1 MVGLNFSSFL
11 ICHRLLHRFKLHLR
25 PKSKATKDIH
35 IQHPPLPPGKT
46 VLNVL
51 ADFLSY
57 LFKCARTYIEETDAN
72 GVDLWLS
79 FEKEIEF
86 VLSHPNGW
94 ESQQGRMR
102 KAAILAG
109 LIPDDQTGHDRIT
122 FITEGKA
129 NLHFSLRN
137 GLPQSVL
144 EVKCLLFH
152 FWSH

>member
-1 MVGLNFSSFL
+1 MVGHNSSNLF

-25 PKSKATKDIH
+25 PKSNATKDIH

-46 VLNVL
+46 VVDVL

-57 LFKCARTYIEETDAN
+57 LFQCARTYIEETHAN

-102 KAAILAG
+102 KAAVSAG
-109 LIPDDQTGHDRIT
+109 LIPDDQTGQDRIT

-129 NLHFSLRN
+129 NLHFSFRN
-137 GLPQSVL
+137 RLPQSAL
-144 EVKCLLFH
+144 EV
-152 FWSH
+152 